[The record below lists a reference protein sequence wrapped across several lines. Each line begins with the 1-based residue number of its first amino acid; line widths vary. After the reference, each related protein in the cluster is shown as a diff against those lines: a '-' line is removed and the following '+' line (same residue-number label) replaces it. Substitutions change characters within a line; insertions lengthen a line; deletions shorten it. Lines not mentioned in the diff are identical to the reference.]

1 MKTNYGNWISTPMMK
16 TLAAIAGGLY
26 VLTAL
31 YALIYD
37 RVTAPFFILA
47 ILAFVAT
54 VVVLYMYYCR
64 RVFDFEGGG
73 LMRRIHTYLLDQLPW
88 DGLGR
93 MLEVGCGSGALSIAA
108 AKRFPLA
115 EMQGIDYWPPM
126 WNYGQAQCEANA
138 TAEGVADRCTFQH
151 GDAAKLDFP
160 DNHFDAVVSNFVF
173 HEVRTQKD
181 KFMLVEEALR
191 VLKKGG
197 AFALHDTFGNKDM
210 YGNMDEFV
218 AYLQE
223 KGIADISYL
232 PNTERNIPMPPPV
245 RFMMRGIGMLYG
257 TK

>member
-1 MKTNYGNWISTPMMK
+1 MITDYGNWISTPMMK
-16 TLAAIAGGLY
+16 TLCAIAAVLY
-26 VLTAL
+26 LLTVLCAL
-31 YALIYD
+31 LFGREA
-37 RVTAPFFILA
+37 AFCILA
-47 ILAFVAT
+47 ILSGAAT
-54 VVVLYMYYCR
+54 LAVIYMYYCR
-64 RVFDFEGGG
+64 RVFSFEGGG
-73 LMRRIHTYLLDQLPW
+73 LMRRTHSYLLDRLPW
-88 DGLGR
+88 DGIGTVLD
-93 MLEVGCGSGALSIAA
+93 VGCGSGALSIAA
-108 AKRFPLA
+108 AKHFPLA
-115 EMQGIDYWPPM
+115 EVQGIDYWPAM
-126 WNYGQAQCEANA
+126 WGYGKEQCERNA
-138 TAEGVADRCTFQH
+138 VIEGVAERCAFQR

-160 DNHFDAVVSNFVF
+160 DNHFDAVISNFVF

-210 YGNMDEFV
+210 YGNMDVFV

-245 RFMMRGIGMLYG
+245 RFMMRDIGMLCG